1 MSALR
6 QELPGI
12 LNWAIEGCLLWQ
24 AEGLNAPAS
33 NDVTQ
38 ILIVSS
44 SGLIVAAFIAEGIYF
59 NLFART
65 KEKAHEKHFKPL
77 HSSHFTSQFL

>member
-44 SGLIVAAFIAEGIYF
+44 IGEMCI
-59 NLFART
+59 
-65 KEKAHEKHFKPL
+65 
-77 HSSHFTSQFL
+77 